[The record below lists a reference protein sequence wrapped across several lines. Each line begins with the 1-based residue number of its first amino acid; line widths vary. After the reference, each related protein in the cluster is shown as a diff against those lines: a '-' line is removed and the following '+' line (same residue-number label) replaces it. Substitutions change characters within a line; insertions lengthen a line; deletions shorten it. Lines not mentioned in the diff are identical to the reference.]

1 MRRTGGRRP
10 GSRPHG
16 RAAMGRSQVPEE
28 PVVEERD
35 MTALFSD
42 VASFSVISSVLS
54 PPQLAALLREYL
66 TEMVDIIDHLGGTVD
81 KLGGDSIMAYFGAP
95 EVQEDHALRACLAAL
110 DQQERL
116 VELRSQWR
124 ADRSLPP
131 GLVELYDRWAAEG
144 RPFFNVRIGFCAGP
158 VVFGDM
164 GARSLPDY
172 TIMGQT
178 VNRAARLESVQKTY
192 GTCILTDH
200 NTCERLG
207 DEVEVRRLDV
217 AEMAGEDEPVAFC
230 EILGRRGRLT
240 PARRQMLELFET
252 GHQAY
257 TAYRFGDG
265 LELFEQG
272 AQTAAALGAPSVYID
287 AFTFDCHVFG
297 GDEEAGELSYGQQIP
312 AYLPS
317 SDFDWPQF
325 WDHYVG
331 CIAKCSAIARA
342 CGLSLLLEPR
352 IGEIVSNSDGALA
365 LAEAVGD
372 SNFGLIFDVA
382 HLHAQKENLAVS
394 VAKLHR
400 HIKYVDVSDND
411 GCRNRHLVPGDGLV
425 DWDGLFDSLVLYGV
439 EAPLAVDLE
448 KLNDVQGSFRR
459 TLDFLG
465 KVTTRTNK
473 IKQES

>member
-1 MRRTGGRRP
+1 MDAIVCKWMYAIARFGWPPPWQATPKAFAEMREMGFEWTELEGLGQENLKQLIEKQEQLGRWLTEADLKLATLALILP
-10 GSRPHG
+10 G
-16 RAAMGRSQVPEE
+16 
-28 PVVEERD
+28 
-35 MTALFSD
+35 
-42 VASFSVISSVLS
+42 VIS
-54 PPQLAALLREYL
+54 
-66 TEMVDIIDHLGGTVD
+66 T
-81 KLGGDSIMAYFGAP
+81 DSTT
-95 EVQEDHALRACLAAL
+95 R
-110 DQQERL
+110 QQ
-116 VELRSQWR
+116 S
-124 ADRSLPP
+124 
-131 GLVELYDRWAAEG
+131 
-144 RPFFNVRIGFCAGP
+144 
-158 VVFGDM
+158 
-164 GARSLPDY
+164 
-172 TIMGQT
+172 
-178 VNRAARLESVQKTY
+178 
-192 GTCILTDH
+192 
-200 NTCERLG
+200 
-207 DEVEVRRLDV
+207 
-217 AEMAGEDEPVAFC
+217 
-230 EILGRRGRLT
+230 
-240 PARRQMLELFET
+240 
-252 GHQAY
+252 
-257 TAYRFGDG
+257 